1 MRIRFEFQGG
11 YGGLFAAKPLAYDVD
26 TDQLPDAVRTE
37 LMGLIRSA
45 GIMEAEEP
53 DLVAKAGRGRD
64 VFNYRLQIQDQG
76 LRRSM
81 AFDDASAPPKVRP
94 LLQFLQELALERR
107 KSGK

>member
-26 TDQLPDAVRTE
+26 FDQLSDEVRTK
-37 LMGLIRSA
+37 LLDLIQTA
-45 GIMEAEEP
+45 GVLEAEEGGGAP
-53 DLVAKAGRGRD
+53 KAGRGRD
-64 VFNYRLQIQDQG
+64 VYNYRLEIQDRG

-107 KSGK
+107 KSRT

>member
-11 YGGLFAAKPLAYDVD
+11 YGGLFAAKPLTYDID
-26 TDQLPDAVRTE
+26 TDELPDAVRTE

-53 DLVAKAGRGRD
+53 DRAAKAGRGRD
-64 VFNYRLQIQDQG
+64 VYNYRLEIQDQG

-81 AFDDASAPPKVRP
+81 AFDDANAPAKVRP
-94 LLQFLQELALERR
+94 LLQFLQKLAMERR
-107 KSGK
+107 KSRE

>member
-26 TDQLPDAVRTE
+26 TDQLPDEAGTK
-37 LMGLIRSA
+37 LLKLIQSA

-53 DLVAKAGRGRD
+53 GRAPKAGRGRD
-64 VFNYRLQIQDQG
+64 VYNYRLEIQDRG

-81 AFDDASAPPKVRP
+81 AFDDASAPPQVRP

-107 KSGK
+107 KSRQ